1 MKSKDI
7 VLNCLSRALKT
18 DADSI
23 PLNAR
28 LETQLNID
36 STEIIGVLVDLEKAL
51 SIKLDDTCFSQLSD
65 VSSLIAL
72 VDNRL
77 SQAQE
82 A

>member
-7 VLNCLSRALKT
+7 VLTCLSRALKT
-18 DADSI
+18 DAGSI
-23 PLNAR
+23 PLNAS

-72 VDNRL
+72 VDSKL
-77 SQAQE
+77 D
-82 A
+82 